1 MTSNLISGNMPVL
14 QVSLKR
20 WKCASIVL
28 HATLGIKKI
37 SQYYVRKIII
47 NSKTLIAFIKENNN
61 KF

>member
-28 HATLGIKKI
+28 HATLGIKKNI
-37 SQYYVRKIII
+37 PV
-47 NSKTLIAFIKENNN
+47 LCKENHN